1 MRVTK
6 TIREYI
12 EDSVKTAITESTPMP
27 ANEEYKRIQ
36 TLVTDFAETLTAT
49 MEEYAKK
56 HIADFCTE
64 QNLPKGFLTVTG
76 FRLIN
81 YNLFN
86 SEWDCAARAERQA
99 RDKRIE
105 DTVKDI
111 ILDLELGGTRAD
123 LEKKLSEL
131 GG

>member
-36 TLVTDFAETLTAT
+36 ILITDFAETLTAT

-64 QNLPKGFLTVTG
+64 QNLPQDLLTVTD

-81 YNLFN
+81 YNLYN
-86 SEWDCAARAERQA
+86 SEWDCAARTERKA

-123 LEKKLSEL
+123 LEAKLKAL
-131 GG
+131 R

>member
-12 EDSVKTAITESTPMP
+12 EESVKKAITESTPMP

-36 TLVTDFAETLTAT
+36 TLITNFTEDLTAT

-64 QNLPKGFLTVTG
+64 QNLPQNFLTVTG

-81 YNLFN
+81 CNLYN
-86 SEWDCAARAERQA
+86 SEYDCAARVERQA

-111 ILDLELGGTRAD
+111 VLDLELGGTRTD

-131 GG
+131 CG